1 MGCANNR
8 EKLENEMIKLKF
20 QRVQIQMERK
30 NQIKILEGLEKK
42 KITEPVI
49 PDFISLKPERPIKK
63 ILTDTKNEKNKKKE
77 NKNKKDKKD
86 KANIKDKKDKN
97 DIKKRSKSENAKSK
111 KSEST
116 GPESKKDG
124 KTKITKKE
132 K

>member
-1 MGCANNR
+1 MGCANSR

-86 KANIKDKKDKN
+86 KN

>member
-1 MGCANNR
+1 MGCANSR

-63 ILTDTKNEKNKKKE
+63 TLTDTKNEKYKKKE
-77 NKNKKDKKD
+77 SKNKKDKKD